1 MKKNFILFLLLFTLF
16 LIVGCGKS
24 NKKESRENTF
34 SPTIRLTAIA
44 KGQDSAMKN
53 LNTNAIVNTNKGIKG
68 VLEAENLRN
77 GENIVLNWRGE
88 VDEENFRVI
97 SYSTFALKTDTYK
110 LRMTIEYDNYKYIG
124 TINSAYV
131 EEGQVNNL
139 VFNLI
144 PVIGD
149 DTFTVATENMPM
161 LRYKFKTEE
170 ITNIANPIIK
180 VTVDNGTQS
189 DALVINKGTGIV
201 PSYFNYD
208 EGEHIIDIEFYD
220 GDLLIG
226 RTQELSKKIKVI
238 GGQDIEVNI
247 VPIYGDAIITT
258 LLQSGEKKFIFHIPN
273 VVIEEVGGEVS
284 NLKTVFKMAA
294 GQFNSAFEREIEFVE
309 MPGLPYYAAEII
321 VDNLKADQNEVMYS
335 LEFYDKSDD
344 YLLGSGTS
352 SGTIDTREIHHNMQI
367 KLRRRAFIV
376 GNLLNVIGI
385 NVYDEL
391 DKPVNGAPVFLNGEF
406 VGITGTIAGTTAGYF
421 RLYVGKGNHVIK
433 AQNYPLNREGEVTVI
448 TDVLEV
454 LNEEVVANNQ
464 LKTVFAPFDLRAELL
479 WGEVPEDLD
488 LHLVKEGVNGDKVEV
503 YYRNRKIEN
512 ATLAQDDT
520 NGNGPEIITIRMIDG
535 EKYSFFVKCFGGDTR
550 IESSDARLNIYSGQG
565 EDPVFSVLI
574 PSDTAT
580 GDYWQVGTLIANQSG
595 INEQD
600 FTEINQIVARKPF
613 Q

>member
-189 DALVINKGTGIV
+189 DALVINKDTGIV

>member
-189 DALVINKGTGIV
+189 DALVINKDTGIV

-464 LKTVFAPFDLRAELL
+464 LKTVFAPFDLRAELI

>member
-284 NLKTVFKMAA
+284 NLKTVFKIAA